1 MDGSAE
7 SANLPIKEEKDYN
20 IKKES
25 KTRPRQKIKVCCR
38 LYRRTDVAVRNFGKS
53 PVFFRWFDLRTARTP
68 RTAQKPICENKIK
81 EYNSAD

>member
-1 MDGSAE
+1 MDGWTE

-53 PVFFRWFDLRTARTP
+53 PVFFRCMGFRTLAHL
-68 RTAQKPICENKIK
+68 AQRKKTICENKIK
-81 EYNSAD
+81 EYISAG